1 MMSDDRKS
9 LEHMKD
15 LMTPGL
21 NGTNDKFNK
30 NHKLSIEG
38 DKLKL
43 SNGMTVIDN
52 ARCKNKEDQLAQLNV
67 AFKQLREGV

>member
-1 MMSDDRKS
+1 
-9 LEHMKD
+9 
-15 LMTPGL
+15 MTGVQTCALPIY
-21 NGTNDKFNK
+21 KFNK